1 VLAEFIGREFR
12 LSPPVQR
19 VLVFNFFNGIKER
32 GIPLYARELEK
43 CFERI
48 GIGHVELA
56 CPRWARRLHPGLLNL
71 LFVAFEQ
78 IVAPLMALWRG
89 CSVTVYPY
97 NSCSVIDALLGR
109 SVMVVHDLISNERAS
124 RGLAAAY
131 IRSTQIIHCAL
142 RRPVCAVSEHTLKTL
157 RRLER
162 YAQCPLYLWSN
173 PFYAFEETVARLA
186 GETPPPRAQR
196 ILLCSGVGPNKDFV
210 GALQLF
216 QLSADL
222 HEAELRVVGFGA
234 DAFLARRRLDR
245 LPASITSRI
254 TVLARLSIDELV
266 REYRDC
272 DLVWVH
278 SKKEGFG
285 RPVVEARIS
294 GRCVLAS
301 NISAFRQLKRLG
313 CVNVYRQE
321 NFGELLA
328 HRLVGPAQCHS
339 GPLSAV
345 DLHLQLEGAVA
356 TVMRRHFG
364 GNPL

>member
-1 VLAEFIGREFR
+1 VLAEFISREFR

-71 LFVAFEQ
+71 MFVAFEQ
-78 IVAPLMALWRG
+78 IVAPLVALLRG
-89 CSVTVYPY
+89 CAVTVYPY
-97 NSCSVIDALLGR
+97 NSCGVIDAVLGR
-109 SVMVVHDLISNERAS
+109 SVIVVHDLIPNERAS
-124 RGLAAAY
+124 RGLAAMY

-162 YAQCPLYLWSN
+162 YARCPLYLWSN

-216 QLSADL
+216 QLSADR
-222 HEAELRVVGFGA
+222 HDAELRVVGFGA
-234 DAFLARRRLDR
+234 DAFLARRRLER
-245 LPASITSRI
+245 LPSSLTSRV
-254 TVLARLSIDELV
+254 TVLERISIEDLA

-294 GRCVLAS
+294 GGRVLAS

-313 CVNVYRQE
+313 CVSVYRQE

-328 HRLVGPAQCHS
+328 EH
-339 GPLSAV
+339 LSASRRCQHGALSAR
-345 DLHLQLEGAVA
+345 DLHRQLEAAVA
-356 TVMRRHFG
+356 TVIHRYRDG
-364 GNPL
+364 GAP

>member
-1 VLAEFIGREFR
+1 
-12 LSPPVQR
+12 VQR

-56 CPRWARRLHPGLLNL
+56 CPLWARRLHPALLNL
-71 LFVAFEQ
+71 MFVAFEQ
-78 IVAPLMALWRG
+78 IVAPLVALLRG
-89 CSVTVYPY
+89 CAVTVYPY
-97 NSCSVIDALLGR
+97 NSCGVIDAVLGR
-109 SVMVVHDLISNERAS
+109 SVMVVHDLIPNERAS

-162 YAQCPLYLWSN
+162 YARCPLYLWSN

-186 GETPPPRAQR
+186 GETLPRRAQR
-196 ILLCSGVGPNKDFV
+196 VLLCSGT
-210 GALQLF
+210 
-216 QLSADL
+216 
-222 HEAELRVVGFGA
+222 
-234 DAFLARRRLDR
+234 DAFLARRRLER
-245 LPASITSRI
+245 LPASLTSRI

-294 GRCVLAS
+294 ERCVLVS

-313 CVNVYRQE
+313 CVSVYRQE

-328 HRLVGPAQCHS
+328 EHLGASRRCQHGA
-339 GPLSAV
+339 LSAR
-345 DLHLQLEGAVA
+345 DLHRQLEAAVA
-356 TVMRRHFG
+356 TVMHRYRDSG
-364 GNPL
+364 AP